1 MRLLVALF
9 IYYLKYTVNTLK
21 KGAFCGIILSNICR
35 RSYAV
40 FGGFSVDSP
49 MEIFEIIKEHCKGKM
64 PAGPFSLWIKD
75 IVCDKL
81 DDKSAVLLVAT
92 NLRKQI
98 IEAKYYD
105 FLSEAF
111 IEVLGFKVDIIIE
124 SIEERK
130 QNSESAEPEKD
141 PISIDFSSGLNVEY
155 TFSTFI
161 VGASNKFA
169 HAASLAVATNPS
181 SSYNPLFIYGG
192 SGLGKTH
199 LLNAICAETARR
211 NPNFKITYVKGEDF
225 TNELI
230 TAIQTERTK
239 QFHDKYRQSD
249 VLLVDDIQFIGGR
262 ERTQEEF
269 FHTFNALY
277 ESGKQIVLASDRPPR
292 EMKALEDRLRSRFE
306 MGLLADIQPPD
317 YETRVAILRRKA
329 EQLEINI
336 PDDVTEYIANKLK
349 TNIRQLEGTIKR
361 LKAFYSLAGTAPSI
375 AIAQNAIRDIL
386 NDSQPVS
393 VTVDRIINEVSR
405 YFEVSVKDI
414 RSMDRTAA
422 VSNARQAAMYIIRE
436 ITQLSMEKI
445 GEEFS
450 GRDHA
455 TVVYT
460 LKKVDKQIKTNEHFK
475 NTVEAIIKNIRDN

>member
-1 MRLLVALF
+1 M
-9 IYYLKYTVNTLK
+9 
-21 KGAFCGIILSNICR
+21 
-35 RSYAV
+35 
-40 FGGFSVDSP
+40 DST
-49 MEIFEIIKEHCKGKM
+49 MEIFEMIKENCKEKM
-64 PAGPFSLWIKD
+64 PAGPYTLWIKD
-75 IVCDKL
+75 IVCESF
-81 DDKSAVLLVAT
+81 DDKSAILIVTT

-98 IEAKYYD
+98 IESKYYD
-105 FLSEAF
+105 FLKDAF
-111 IEVLGFKVDIIIE
+111 EEVLGFHVDIKIE
-124 SIEERK
+124 SLENKRAAEAAAAANYVER
-130 QNSESAEPEKD
+130 D
-141 PISIDFSSGLNVEY
+141 PVSIDFASGLNSEY

-181 SSYNPLFIYGG
+181 SSYNPLFIYGE

-199 LLNAICAETARR
+199 LLNAICAETASR
-211 NPNFKITYVKGEDF
+211 NPKFKITYVKGEDF

-230 TAIQTERTK
+230 TAIQTETTK
-239 QFHDKYRQSD
+239 EFHDKYRQSD

-277 ESGKQIVLASDRPPR
+277 ESNKQIVLASDRPPR

-306 MGLLADIQPPD
+306 SGLLADIQPPD

-329 EQLEINI
+329 EQLDIVI
-336 PDDVTEYIANKLK
+336 PDEVTEYIANKLK
-349 TNIRQLEGTIKR
+349 TNIRQLEGTVKR
-361 LKAFYSLAGTAPSI
+361 IKAFHSLAGTAPSI

-414 RSMDRTAA
+414 RSSDRTAA
-422 VSNARQAAMYIIRE
+422 VSSARQAAMYIIRE
-436 ITQLSMEKI
+436 VTQLSMEKI
-445 GEEFS
+445 GAEFS
-450 GRDHA
+450 NRDHA

-460 LKKVDKQIKTNEHFK
+460 LKKVDKKMKTNAHFR
-475 NTVEAIIKNIRDN
+475 NTVEAIIKNIKDN

>member
-1 MRLLVALF
+1 M
-9 IYYLKYTVNTLK
+9 
-21 KGAFCGIILSNICR
+21 
-35 RSYAV
+35 
-40 FGGFSVDSP
+40 DSP
-49 MEIFEIIKEHCKGKM
+49 REIFEMIKEHCQTKM
-64 PAGPFSLWIKD
+64 PAIPYSLWIKD
-75 IVCDKL
+75 IVCEKL
-81 DDKSAVLLVAT
+81 DDKCAVLVVT
-92 NLRKQI
+92 TDMRKQI
-98 IEAKYYD
+98 IESKYYD

-111 IEVLGFKVDIIIE
+111 VEILGFAVELIIE
-124 SIEERK
+124 SQESK
-130 QNSESAEPEKD
+130 QPSKTVVVPEKD
-141 PISIDFSSGLNVEY
+141 PVSIDFASGSNSEY

-169 HAASLAVATNPS
+169 HAASLAVATNPA

-211 NPNFKITYVKGEDF
+211 NPDFKITYVKGEDF
-225 TNELI
+225 ANELI
-230 TAIQTERTK
+230 SAIQTEKTK
-239 QFHDKYRQSD
+239 YFHDKYRQSD
-249 VLLVDDIQFIGGR
+249 ILLVDDIQFIGGK

-277 ESGKQIVLASDRPPR
+277 EAKKQIVLASDRPPR
-292 EMKALEDRLRSRFE
+292 EMKTLEDRLRSRFE
-306 MGLLADIQPPD
+306 SGLIADIQPPD

-329 EQLEINI
+329 EQLNINI

-361 LKAFYSLAGTAPSI
+361 IQAFSALAGISPSV

-386 NDSQPVS
+386 SDSQPVS

-414 RSMDRTAA
+414 RSMDRTAS

-460 LKKVDKQIKTNEHFK
+460 LKKVDKLMKTNEHFK
-475 NTVEAIIKNIRDN
+475 NTVEDIIKNIKDN

>member
-1 MRLLVALF
+1 M
-9 IYYLKYTVNTLK
+9 
-21 KGAFCGIILSNICR
+21 
-35 RSYAV
+35 
-40 FGGFSVDSP
+40 DST
-49 MEIFEIIKEHCKGKM
+49 MEIFEMIKDHCREKM
-64 PAGPFSLWIKD
+64 PTGPYTLWIKD
-75 IVCDKL
+75 IVCEKL
-81 DDKSAVLLVAT
+81 DDKSAVLMVTT

-98 IEAKYYD
+98 IESKYYD
-105 FLSEAF
+105 FLKDAF
-111 IEVLGFKVDIIIE
+111 EEVLGFHVDIKVE
-124 SIEERK
+124 SLENKRAAEAAAAANYVER
-130 QNSESAEPEKD
+130 D
-141 PISIDFSSGLNVEY
+141 PVSIDFASGSNSEY
-155 TFSTFI
+155 TFATFI

-169 HAASLAVATNPS
+169 HAASLAVATNPA
-181 SSYNPLFIYGG
+181 SSYNPLFIYGE

-199 LLNAICAETARR
+199 LLNAICAETASR

-230 TAIQTERTK
+230 TAIQTETTK
-239 QFHDKYRQSD
+239 EFHDKYRQSD

-277 ESGKQIVLASDRPPR
+277 ESNKQIVLASDRPPR

-306 MGLLADIQPPD
+306 SGLLADIQPPD

-329 EQLEINI
+329 EQLNIVI
-336 PDDVTEYIANKLK
+336 PDEVTEYIANKLK
-349 TNIRQLEGTIKR
+349 TNIRQLEGTVKR
-361 LKAFYSLAGTAPSI
+361 IKAFHSLAGTAPSI

-414 RSMDRTAA
+414 RSADRTAA
-422 VSNARQAAMYIIRE
+422 VSSARQAAMYIIRE

-445 GEEFS
+445 GAEFS
-450 GRDHA
+450 DRDHA

-460 LKKVDKQIKTNEHFK
+460 LKKVDKKMKTNAHFK
-475 NTVEAIIKNIRDN
+475 NTVEAIIKNVRDN